1 MSGTADRSGAL
12 AELIGEG
19 RATRERVP
27 RRAHGEW
34 EPGAARRGP
43 VETLAEQARTRIAE
57 LVPIRHGRMAVSP
70 FTFFRG
76 GAAIM
81 ADDLAATPTTGL
93 LVQSCGDAHLTNFGM
108 FAAPDRRLVFDLND
122 FDETHI
128 ASFEWDLKRL
138 AASVAV
144 AARDNGFDEQVQRRI
159 ARASALGYQKALERL
174 AEQPFLEIWYT
185 RFDVTPL
192 IELADSRVTQKQSKM
207 LRRSVAKAETR
218 TSLQAL
224 GRFAQQIDG
233 EFRIKP
239 QPPVIT
245 PVPADQRERMT
256 ALVRD
261 ALEHYVGTLE
271 PSQRVVARHY
281 QFADIA
287 RKVSGVGS
295 VGTDGYMVL
304 LMGHRD
310 DDPLFLQFKE
320 AQESVLARY
329 SVPGEYD
336 SEGERVVT
344 GQRIMQTASDPLLG
358 WYVDPGSGRHYYA
371 RQLRDKKG
379 SLNPSAMDIDALEAY
394 SEVCGACLGRAH
406 ARSGSPWQLVGYI
419 GTGSAF
425 PDAIEQFA
433 LRYADQNDRDYAA
446 FMQALEDGRLPVV
459 YDI

>member
-1 MSGTADRSGAL
+1 MSGIAGRTETLTELLEAGRS
-12 AELIGEG
+12 
-19 RATRERVP
+19 TRKRVP
-27 RRAHGEW
+27 RAAQAEW
-34 EPGAARRGP
+34 EPVAGWRDP
-43 VETLAEQARTRIAE
+43 VETLAEQAKTRIPE

-76 GAAIM
+76 SAAIM
-81 ADDLAATPTTGL
+81 ANDLATTETTGL

-108 FAAPDRRLVFDLND
+108 FAAPDRQLVFDLND
-122 FDETHI
+122 FDETHV
-128 ASFEWDLKRL
+128 ATFEWDVKRL

-144 AARDNGFDEQVQRRI
+144 AARDNGFDIPLQRRI
-159 ARASALGYQKALERL
+159 ARASALGYQSAIAKLS
-174 AEQPFLEIWYT
+174 EQPFLEIWYT
-185 RFDVTPL
+185 RFDVMPL
-192 IELADSRVTQKQSKM
+192 MQLADTRITPQQSKL
-207 LRRSVAKAETR
+207 LRRSVAKAQTR

-224 GRFAQQIDG
+224 GRFAQQLDG
-233 EFRIKP
+233 VFRIKP

-245 PVPADQRERMT
+245 PVPADQRDHMT
-256 ALVRD
+256 ALVQD
-261 ALEHYVGTLE
+261 ALMSYVETLE

-281 QFADIA
+281 RFADIA

-329 SVPGEYD
+329 SMPGMHE

-371 RQLRDKKG
+371 RQLRDMKG
-379 SLNPSAMDIDALEAY
+379 SLNPSAMDAQALESYA
-394 SEVCGACLGRAH
+394 ELCGACLGRAH
-406 ARSGSPWQLVGYI
+406 ARSGSPWQLSGYI
-419 GTGSAF
+419 GSGSAF

-433 LRYADQNDRDYAA
+433 MLYADQNDRDYAA
-446 FMQALEDGRLPVV
+446 FMQALSDGRLPVV
-459 YDI
+459 YGV